1 MQTRPDHPTL
11 LDALARF
18 LLEDVSATLEH
29 DKALQFR
36 VLISANLASMV
47 ANELRSEPKRLE
59 AEVQRLAALL
69 PDVAS
74 ALPVSSRDRE
84 QQFQSLDAL
93 NRALVTRLEAGSLST
108 EQLAQTFE
116 VLYAAAKDTLAVT
129 NPRFDL
135 SDEV

>member
-18 LLEDVSATLEH
+18 LLEDVSAMLEH

-47 ANELRSEPKRLE
+47 ANELRTEPRRLE

-116 VLYAAAKDTLAVT
+116 VLYATAKDTLAVT